1 MFEHSFASLLILIDL
16 CHSIS
21 TKIIHL
27 FAVCRWRKIVW
38 WCLCFCALSNHMENC
53 HPRKHLVRGNL
64 VFWLLCACVPERTEH
79 PKAHPWRIIG
89 SYNENHISS
98 TYFKVEMI
106 SSDQRQGHDG
116 CQITTWVSWFSIQVD
131 CVASGLSVHF
141 MLLLAFFPLTPKVP

>member
-1 MFEHSFASLLILIDL
+1 
-16 CHSIS
+16 
-21 TKIIHL
+21 
-27 FAVCRWRKIVW
+27 
-38 WCLCFCALSNHMENC
+38 MENC

-106 SSDQRQGHDG
+106 SSDHRDKAMMAVRSQHG
-116 CQITTWVSWFSIQVD
+116 
-131 CVASGLSVHF
+131 
-141 MLLLAFFPLTPKVP
+141 FPDFRYK